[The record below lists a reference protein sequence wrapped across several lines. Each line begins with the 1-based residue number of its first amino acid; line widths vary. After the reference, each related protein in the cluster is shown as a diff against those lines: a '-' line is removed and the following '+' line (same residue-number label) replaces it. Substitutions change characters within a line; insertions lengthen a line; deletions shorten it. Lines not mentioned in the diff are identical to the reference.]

1 MICLAP
7 SASAAGALVPV
18 PAASD
23 VSSCQYVV
31 LSGAELYPFQMPQQ
45 SDLVTIFGYGFTT
58 VLTLWLVAFAVGQVV
73 KAVKNG

>member
-18 PAASD
+18 PTASD
-23 VSSCQYVV
+23 ITACQYVV
-31 LSGAELYPFQMPQQ
+31 LSGAELYPLQMPQQ
-45 SDLVTIFGYGFTT
+45 ADLVTVFGFAFTT